1 MFCKF
6 FICPNILIL
15 YLSVFIICTEI
26 ASTFSLNFI
35 SSLEKRN
42 YRRNRKAKKM
52 KRQMGRE
59 CLFDLLLI
67 LKIFLL
73 SLLLFERSYSN
84 NFSSKKQR
92 NISSLYTSFFTV
104 RVKHA
109 QQMEHLL
116 SSMDRLVTFRSR
128 LSAITLA
135 PDRFID
141 ASNRILA
148 KAIERRQEREQ
159 EHRANS
165 MRASHQRKCCHSPS
179 RLQSMQP
186 S

>member
-1 MFCKF
+1 MY
-6 FICPNILIL
+6 IR
-15 YLSVFIICTEI
+15 TGI
-26 ASTFSLNFI
+26 ASSTFSFNFF

-42 YRRNRKAKKM
+42 YARNRKPKKM
-52 KRQMGRE
+52 KDQMGRE

-73 SLLLFERSYSN
+73 LLLFERSYSN

-92 NISSLYTSFFTV
+92 NISSSLYTSFFTV
-104 RVKHA
+104 HA
-109 QQMEHLL
+109 KDTQQMEHFL
-116 SSMDRLVTFRSR
+116 SSMDRLVTFRSC

-135 PDRFID
+135 TDRFID

-148 KAIERRQEREQ
+148 KAIERRQERRQ

-165 MRASHQRKCCHSPS
+165 MRANHQRKCCHSPS
-179 RLQSMQP
+179 RLQSMRP